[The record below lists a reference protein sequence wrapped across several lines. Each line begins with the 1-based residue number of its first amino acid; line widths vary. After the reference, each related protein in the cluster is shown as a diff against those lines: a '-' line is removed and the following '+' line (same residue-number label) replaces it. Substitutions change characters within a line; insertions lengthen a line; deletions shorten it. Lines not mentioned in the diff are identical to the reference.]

1 MIEKLARFIAENV
14 NRGGALSGP
23 QKDFIE
29 CWIKREKNKIEK
41 RLQGINIKSITV
53 NGAPAEVQNLEA
65 LKNILA
71 LTYLN
76 DEIEKVL
83 KNENNAADSFFIS
96 LTDHCKKKC
105 EGVLILTA
113 QPWADSAAMLSA
125 PNAGALERLKS
136 KGQKIEIGREMER
149 NTGKMERYFKR
160 VSRNGRI
167 EIYLPD
173 VFRRESIEIQKVLY
187 YIGDKLAR
195 NIADDGRPKDPALIL
210 PLAEMVDNGT
220 YQTVDAARKAIY
232 KTLADLQGIRLYA
245 STRKGTRSEETSKEF
260 VPGGGG
266 YGVFVLF
273 PSVVV
278 GESECRIS
286 LNSDITNW
294 SPITSFYLKGPDY
307 CHRIKASKGRALF
320 SLITKEIRQKG
331 EDLVKISM
339 PRVISA
345 LMLPPVKGCRNK
357 GRDIVDPIA
366 AAVDELNELER
377 NCENGF
383 IIEMPS
389 TAEGD
394 IDLKGELTIKL
405 KDYSSLLKNCQLIGA
420 ARAKKIRARIKK
432 AAE

>member
-1 MIEKLARFIAENV
+1 MIKVLTDLIAEKING
-14 NRGGALSGP
+14 GGALSGP
-23 QKDFIE
+23 QKSFIE
-29 CWIKREKNKIEK
+29 YWINREKSKIEK
-41 RLQGINIKSITV
+41 RLKEINIKSITV
-53 NGAPAEVQNLEA
+53 NGAPAEVQNLDA

-71 LTYLN
+71 ITYLN
-76 DEIEKVL
+76 DEVKKVL
-83 KNENNAADSFFIS
+83 NNENGAAEMFFIS
-96 LTDHCKKKC
+96 LEEHCKKKA
-105 EGVLILTA
+105 EGLYLLTS

-136 KGQKIEIGREMER
+136 KGQKIEIGREMEH
-149 NTGKMERYFKR
+149 NSGKMERYFKR

-173 VFRRESIEIQKVLY
+173 VFRRESVEIQKVLY

-195 NIADDGRPKDPALIL
+195 NIADDGRPKEAALVL

-220 YQTVDAARKAIY
+220 YQTIDAARKAIY
-232 KTLADLQGIRLYA
+232 NTLADLQGIRLYA
-245 STRKGTRSEETSKEF
+245 STRKGSRKEETSREF

-273 PSVVV
+273 PSIVINDC
-278 GESECRIS
+278 ECRIS

-307 CHRIKASKGRALF
+307 CHRIKATKGRALF

-339 PRVISA
+339 PRVIGA

-366 AAVDELNELER
+366 AAVDELNDLER

-383 IIEMPS
+383 IIELPS

-405 KDYSSLLKNCQLIGA
+405 KEHSSLLKNCQLIGA